1 MKNFIYIQNMLKILI
16 YLQIETR
23 NLPCIAISLLS
34 ICITKQS
41 FPQSNFTYNLVNYSN
56 QHTVG

>member
-1 MKNFIYIQNMLKILI
+1 MLKILI